1 MEIEE
6 EEEKKEEEKKEEE
19 KKLEKEIREE
29 KEKKEEKE
37 VKKEELKKEEES
49 EEEENEIEEK
59 NKEKEEA
66 KNEEKEEKK
75 EEEKQEE
82 EKYNIIQNEE
92 ENEKN
97 EDNEIDNIAE
107 EIEEEE
113 KKSENIGKE
122 DIIIKEDEKGE
133 KTLKTEDSETNS
145 IEIIGKKE
153 SDAKDEE
160 CSNEQILNNECK
172 EGKITNEQITDC
184 YNQFKEDYLTKDY
197 KGENKIIQTE
207 NAVFQLTKLDYQKD
221 DTNPD
226 ISSIDL
232 CECESILKEK
242 YNISKE
248 ESLIIL
254 KTDLKNND
262 LTSTYVQYEIY
273 HPYSLIKLNMDYC
286 KNVSIIVNTPV
297 CLDEDTLTLYDSLSK
312 SGYNL
317 FDANDSF
324 YTDICTTY
332 TSENGTDVILKD
344 RQNEIYSSNANISLC
359 QSSCTFESYNIT
371 TKKAKCNCDIQN
383 ITTETNINNIKF
395 GSNLLVNSFLITFKY
410 SNIIVLKCFKLAID
424 LTSLSK
430 NIGRI
435 IMIIIFFLFFI
446 CIFIFLIKDKKN
458 IENFINLIL
467 HCMRNIKKNS
477 FIGKEKNKMKNNGNL
492 ENKKSKNQKSKDKKE
507 NNFKKKPIR
516 KKISKKGKR
525 NEPPKRKIYKNKKQL
540 KAKKDDNK
548 SMINSK
554 NELLN
559 KSKRNYK
566 GININIIP
574 IKNIIKYKIKKNTKK
589 N

>member
-1 MEIEE
+1 
-6 EEEKKEEEKKEEE
+6 
-19 KKLEKEIREE
+19 
-29 KEKKEEKE
+29 
-37 VKKEELKKEEES
+37 
-49 EEEENEIEEK
+49 
-59 NKEKEEA
+59 
-66 KNEEKEEKK
+66 
-75 EEEKQEE
+75 
-82 EKYNIIQNEE
+82 
-92 ENEKN
+92 
-97 EDNEIDNIAE
+97 
-107 EIEEEE
+107 
-113 KKSENIGKE
+113 
-122 DIIIKEDEKGE
+122 
-133 KTLKTEDSETNS
+133 
-145 IEIIGKKE
+145 
-153 SDAKDEE
+153 
-160 CSNEQILNNECK
+160 
-172 EGKITNEQITDC
+172 
-184 YNQFKEDYLTKDY
+184 
-197 KGENKIIQTE
+197 
-207 NAVFQLTKLDYQKD
+207 
-221 DTNPD
+221 
-226 ISSIDL
+226 
-232 CECESILKEK
+232 
-242 YNISKE
+242 
-248 ESLIIL
+248 
-254 KTDLKNND
+254 
-262 LTSTYVQYEIY
+262 
-273 HPYSLIKLNMDYC
+273 MDYF
-286 KNVSIIVNTPV
+286 KSVSIIVNIPV
-297 CLDEDTLTLYDSLSK
+297 YLDEEALALYDSLSK

-435 IMIIIFFLFFI
+435 IMIIIFFLFLI
-446 CIFIFLIKDKKN
+446 CIFIFLFKDKKN

-467 HCMRNIKKNS
+467 HYMRNIKKNS

-492 ENKKSKNQKSKDKKE
+492 ENKKRKNQKSKDKKE
-507 NNFKKKPIR
+507 NNIKKKPIR

-548 SMINSK
+548 RMINSK

-574 IKNIIKYKIKKNTKK
+574 IKNIIKYKIKKNNKK
-589 N
+589 TNRNETQKINIYKEPKNNLFNRNDDIFYTNLNDQELNTLTYENALKYDKRTYCEYYKALLRKKQLLLFAFFPLNDYNLLSVKISLFLLSFSLYFTINALFYTDDTMHNIYMDNGEYNLSYQIPHLLYSTLISSLINFILRFLSLTEQNFLSLKKERNLKEAIKKGNSVKTCISIKLTSFFILSTILLLFFCYFISCFCGVYSNTQTILIKDIVISF